1 MTAEV
6 RTPDRHTALPA
17 PGQPW
22 PLGASLVLNAN
33 AGGVNFAVWAP
44 DAARVELC
52 LFDPEGRH
60 ELTRLELPGFT
71 DGVWHGFLPGGQA
84 GLVYGLRAHGEWA
97 PQSGHRF
104 NPAKLLLDPWATEV
118 VGCYGRQRSGLA
130 GDAALDADL
139 ERFVAH
145 APGEHGRPDP
155 RDNADIALKARVGA
169 APSAASTA
177 GRPPRPAVPRERTV
191 LYEVHVRSLTM
202 RHPDIPAALRGSYAA
217 VAHPVMIAH
226 YRKLGITS
234 LSLLPV
240 HFRADEA
247 ALQRRGLVNHWGYAP
262 IAWLAPE
269 TRYWSGCAGTSAESE
284 LRNMVD
290 QLHAEGF
297 EVLLDVVF
305 NHTAETDEHG
315 PTLSLRGLANARYYH
330 LAPGNPAH
338 YANWTGCG
346 NSLRLSEPR
355 VVQLVVGALRHWTE
369 HYGIDGF
376 RFDLA
381 SSLARDH
388 HGQFV
393 RSAGLFAALQSD
405 PVLSRVKLIAEPWD
419 IGAGGYQLG
428 AFPAGWLEWNDQ
440 FRDTMRAWWLQRTG
454 DRGVFAHRFAA
465 SSGQF
470 HHDARSPLA
479 SVNLLTAHD
488 GFTLSDLVSYN
499 HKHNQANGEHNR
511 DGHHHNQSWNCGI
524 EGPTDDV
531 SVRALR
537 ARLRR
542 GLLATLLCAQGTPML
557 LAGDEFG
564 HSQQGNNN
572 AYCQDNETT
581 WLDWPAA
588 DNALLECVARLIAL
602 RLRYPALH
610 QANWLVGPREAGDAH
625 TVRWW
630 HPDGGDV
637 QDQGWNDTSDP
648 ALAIV
653 LRPGAAPAT
662 TCRAPGSEESAA
674 ILLLINPDLDP
685 RRFNLPC
692 GCWQAVFDSAS
703 DNGMPADQ
711 ATLAASADNIVALV
725 VAARTFRIFV
735 DLPHCTKTAPA
746 R

>member
-1 MTAEV
+1 MTADEHV
-6 RTPDRHTALPA
+6 FHPSAAVPT

-22 PLGASLVLNAN
+22 PLGASVTRNAN
-33 AGGVNFAVWAP
+33 TDGVNFAVWAP
-44 DAARVELC
+44 DASRLELC
-52 LFDPEGRH
+52 LFDPEGQH
-60 ELTRLELPGFT
+60 ELNRLELPGFT
-71 DGVWHGFLPGGQA
+71 EGVWHGFLPEA
-84 GLVYGLRAHGEWA
+84 RPGLVYGLRAHGEWA
-97 PQSGHRF
+97 PQRGHRF
-104 NPAKLLLDPWATEV
+104 NPSKLLLDPWATEV
-118 VGCYGRQRSGLA
+118 LGRYGRQRPGLA
-130 GDAALDADL
+130 NDAALEAEL

-145 APGEHGRPDP
+145 APGEPNRLDP
-155 RDNADIALKARVGA
+155 RDNADIALKARVGTS
-169 APSAASTA
+169 PSTASTQA
-177 GRPPRPAVPRERTV
+177 RPARPAVPADRTV
-191 LYEVHVRSLTM
+191 LYEAHVRSLTM

-226 YRKLGITS
+226 YRRLRVTS
-234 LSLLPV
+234 LSLLPL

-247 ALQRRGLVNHWGYAP
+247 ALQRRGLANHWGYAP

-269 TRYWSGCAGTSAESE
+269 TRYWSGRHGTSPESE
-284 LRNMVD
+284 LRDMVD
-290 QLHAEGF
+290 RLHAEGF

-330 LAPGNPAH
+330 LAPGNAAH

-346 NSLRLSEPR
+346 NCLNLSEPR

-388 HGQFV
+388 HGQFD

-428 AFPAGWLEWNDQ
+428 AFPTGWLEWNDQ

-479 SVNLLTAHD
+479 SINFLTAHD
-488 GFTLSDLVSYN
+488 GFTLADLVRYN
-499 HKHNQANGEHNR
+499 HKHNQPNGEHNR

-524 EGPTDDV
+524 EGPSDDA
-531 SVRALR
+531 SVCALR

-557 LAGDEFG
+557 LAGDEIG
-564 HSQQGNNN
+564 HSQHGNNN

-588 DNALLECVARLIAL
+588 DHTLAACVARLIDL

-637 QDQGWNDTSDP
+637 HDHGWNDTSDP

-653 LRPGAAPAT
+653 LRPAAKPAAEVCADRT
-662 TCRAPGSEESAA
+662 DESAA
-674 ILLLINPDLDP
+674 MLLLVNPDLDP
-685 RRFNLPC
+685 RRFSLPC
-692 GCWQAVFDSAS
+692 GCWLAVFDSACA
-703 DNGMPADQ
+703 DGMPADPSVIN
-711 ATLAASADNIVALV
+711 AAADHAEALILP
-725 VAARTFRIFV
+725 ARTFRIFV
-735 DLPHCTKTAPA
+735 DLSHCTDTAPA

>member
-1 MTAEV
+1 MSLSKRPSTA
-6 RTPDRHTALPA
+6 TTTAPTM
-17 PGQPW
+17 GQPW
-22 PLGASLVLNAN
+22 PLGATPARSKDTDGL
-33 AGGVNFAVWAP
+33 NFAVWAP
-44 DAARVELC
+44 DASRVELC
-52 LFDPEGRH
+52 LFDPSGRH
-60 ELTRLELPGFT
+60 ELARIDLPGHT
-71 DGVWHGFLPGGQA
+71 DGVWHGFVPEA
-84 GLVYGLRAHGEWA
+84 KPGLVYGLRAHGEWA
-97 PQSGHRF
+97 PQRGHRF

-118 VGCYGRQRSGLA
+118 VGCYGRQRPGTA
-130 GDAALDADL
+130 ADAALEAEL

-145 APGEHGRPDP
+145 APGEPGRPDP
-155 RDNADIALKARVGA
+155 RDNADIALKARVC
-169 APSAASTA
+169 APHS
-177 GRPPRPAVPRERTV
+177 PAVARAQSPRVEVPRNRTV
-191 LYEVHVRSLTM
+191 LYEAHVRSLTM
-202 RHPDIPAALRGSYAA
+202 RHPGIPAALRGSYAA
-217 VAHPVMIAH
+217 VAHPAMIAH

-247 ALQRRGLVNHWGYAP
+247 ALQRRGLANHWGYAP

-269 TRYWSGCAGTSAESE
+269 TRYWSGRAGTSPASE
-284 LRNMVD
+284 LREMVE
-290 QLHAEGF
+290 QLHAHGF

-346 NSLRLSEPR
+346 NSLNLSEPR
-355 VVQLVVGALRHWTE
+355 VVQLVIGALRHWTE

-381 SSLARDH
+381 SSLARDR
-388 HGQFV
+388 HGQFD

-405 PVLSRVKLIAEPWD
+405 PVLSRVRLIAEPWD

-428 AFPAGWLEWNDQ
+428 AFPTGWLEWNDQ

-479 SVNLLTAHD
+479 SINLITAHD
-488 GFTLSDLVSYN
+488 GFTLADLISYN

-524 EGPTDDV
+524 EGPTDDA
-531 SVRALR
+531 SVLALR
-537 ARLRR
+537 SRLRR

-557 LAGDEFG
+557 LAGDELG
-564 HSQQGNNN
+564 HSQRGNNN

-581 WLDWPAA
+581 WLDWATA
-588 DNALLECVARLIAL
+588 DTALTDCVARLIAL
-602 RLRYPALH
+602 RHRHAALH
-610 QANWLVGPREAGDAH
+610 QAHWLVGPREAGDAC

-630 HPDGGDV
+630 HPDGGEV
-637 QDQGWNDTSDP
+637 HDQGWNDTSDP
-648 ALAIV
+648 ALTIV
-653 LRPGAAPAT
+653 LRPAPTAT
-662 TCRAPGSEESAA
+662 AQICTHAVDESAA

-685 RRFNLPC
+685 RRFSLPG
-692 GCWQAVFDSAS
+692 GCWHAVFDSACDDGLPTDQS
-703 DNGMPADQ
+703 ALDVTTDNS
-711 ATLAASADNIVALV
+711 LALIVP
-725 VAARTFRIFV
+725 ARTFRMFV
-735 DLPHCTKTAPA
+735 DLPHCTNTVPA